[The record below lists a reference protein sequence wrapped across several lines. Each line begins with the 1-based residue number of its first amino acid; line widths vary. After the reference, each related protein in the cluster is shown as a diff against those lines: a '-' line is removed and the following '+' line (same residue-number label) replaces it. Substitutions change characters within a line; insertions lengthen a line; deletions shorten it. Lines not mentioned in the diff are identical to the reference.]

1 MSAKNQF
8 DWISFYEEFADKLL
22 AYKDN
27 RQELIE
33 KIKQVYEVTGIKLPT
48 IDRDKGGNNILVDI
62 DPFTV
67 FGLFNKQLTEK
78 NRIKLITEFKELFDI
93 KADVPMSFDGIP
105 VLSPLKSTF
114 FYFVDNRGESDI
126 QNLWS
131 IFELA
136 LTLSKND
143 TEENRQEFISVFN
156 TVRKQKGVKWNL
168 SMGLYWIRPNRFIN
182 LDSRNRWFI
191 KNNDSLPESITAT
204 VKNLRDTPKAEIY
217 LKLCDDCIAYIQSDK
232 CSYKSLADFSCSAWS
247 VSKQDDEYEKLSEKS
262 DANSGAKFLRWF
274 KPLLQALKD
283 LGGSATPKEARNKI
297 IENEKLTEKETSAVV
312 GKTQTPEFNNDVAWA
327 RQYLVR
333 GGYLDNSTRGVW
345 KLTENGWT
353 VDMTDELASK
363 IFKTIVKENQQ
374 DKEDKGS
381 ALADEDVN
389 TKRYWIYSPGNNASK
404 WSECTEKGIM
414 LIGWGEI
421 GDLTLFTSKSEMK
434 SAMQDTY
441 GDNKPY
447 RNAALATWQFANEMK
462 PGDIVFA
469 KQGMYKII
477 GRGVVESGYIYD
489 DSSEDEY
496 NNTRKVKWTDIGEW
510 EHPGKAV
517 MKTLTDIT
525 QYTEYVEKLNAMFDT
540 EDDDD
545 DIDVEEE
552 PLNTYTKENFLADVY
567 ISEKQYDTL
576 EGLLRK
582 KLNVILQGAPGVG
595 KTYAA
600 KRLAYSMMGVK
611 DPERVQLVQFHQS
624 YSYEDFVEGFRPSS
638 TGMNFEI
645 KKGAFYNFCKK
656 ASDDKENEYFF
667 IIDEIN
673 RGNLSKIFGELFML
687 IEADK
692 RGNDIQLFYSSDK
705 FSVPKNV
712 YIIGMMNTADRS
724 LAMIDYA
731 LRRRFAFYEMK
742 PAFESE
748 GFREYQYGLENDKFN
763 KLIDCVISLN
773 QKIADDESLGEGF
786 CIGHSYF
793 CDIEE
798 IKENTLTDIVEF
810 EIIPLLKEYW
820 FDEPSK
826 VKEWTDRLRSA
837 VK

>member
-48 IDRDKGGNNILVDI
+48 LERNENGDNEIVDI
-62 DPFTV
+62 DPFTT
-67 FGLFNKQLTEK
+67 FGLFNKGITNA
-78 NRIKLITEFKELFDI
+78 NRVKIITAIKDLFEVSSP
-93 KADVPMSFDGIP
+93 VPTYFDGIP
-105 VLSPLKSTF
+105 VLNNQIATF
-114 FYFVDNRGESDI
+114 YWFGSGRGEHDI
-126 QNLWS
+126 DNLW
-131 IFELA
+131 
-136 LTLSKND
+136 D
-143 TEENRQEFISVFN
+143 VFN
-156 TVRKQKGVKWNL
+156 YAIALSRSDSPELREKFSDSFNASLSQKGVKWNL
-168 SMGLYWIRPNRFIN
+168 SMGLYWIRPNRFLN

-191 KNNDSLPESITAT
+191 INNDSLPESVVAK
-204 VKNLRDTPKAEIY
+204 VRNLKSMPEAEAY
-217 LKLCDDCIAYIQSDK
+217 LAICDECLSYIHSDK
-232 CSYKSLADFSCSAWS
+232 SPYDSLSALSFSAWN
-247 VSKQDDEYEKLSEKS
+247 VSKQDDGYEKLTEDSS
-262 DANSGAKFLRWF
+262 SNSGAKFLRWF

-297 IENEKLTEKETSAVV
+297 IENEKLTEEETSAVV

-353 VDMTDELASK
+353 VDMTDELASE
-363 IFKTIVKENQQ
+363 IFKTIVKETQQ

-414 LIGWGEI
+414 LISWGEI
-421 GDLTLFTSKSEMK
+421 GDLTRFTSKSEMK

-477 GRGVVESGYIYD
+477 GRGVVVSGYIYD

-510 EHPGKAV
+510 EHPGHAV

-692 RGNDIQLFYSSDK
+692 RGNDIQLLYSSDK

-793 CDIEE
+793 CNIEE

>member
-1 MSAKNQF
+1 MSKNQF
-8 DWISFYEEFADKLL
+8 DWIPFYEEFADKLL

-33 KIKQVYEVTGIKLPT
+33 KMKQVYENTGIKLPT
-48 IDRDKGGNNILVDI
+48 IDRDKEGNNILVDI

-78 NRIKLITEFKELFDI
+78 NRIKLISEFKGLFDI
-93 KADVPMSFDGIP
+93 KAAVPMAFDGIP

-114 FYFVDNRGESDI
+114 FYFMDNRGESDI

-136 LTLSKND
+136 LILSKND
-143 TEENRQEFISVFN
+143 TKENREKFISVFN
-156 TVRKQKGVKWNL
+156 TVRDQKGVKWNL

-191 KNNDSLPESITAT
+191 KNNDSLPESVVAR
-204 VKNLRDTPKAEIY
+204 VKNLKSMPEAEEY
-217 LKLCDDCIAYIQSDK
+217 LAICDECLSYIHSDN
-232 CSYKSLADFSCSAWS
+232 SPYDSLSALSFSAWN
-247 VSKQDDEYEKLSEKS
+247 VSKQDDEVEKS
-262 DANSGAKFLRWF
+262 VKTNNPIKVKYLRWF
-274 KPLLQALKD
+274 NPLLQALRD
-283 LGGSATPKEARNKI
+283 LGGSATPQQVRERIKI
-297 IENEKLTEKETSAVV
+297 NEHLTDEETSAVN
-312 GKTQTPEFNNDVAWA
+312 GKNQVNQFGNEVAFA
-327 RQYLVR
+327 RMYLVKA
-333 GGYLDNSTRGVW
+333 GYMDGSVYGIW
-345 KLTENGWT
+345 ALTDEGKI
-353 VDMTDELASK
+353 VEMTEELASE
-363 IFKTIVKENQQ
+363 IFRKVVKDAQEKREAKVS
-374 DKEDKGS
+374 D
-381 ALADEDVN
+381 LVDEDAT
-389 TKRYWIYSPGNNASK
+389 TKRYWIYSPGHNAEK
-404 WSECTEKGIM
+404 WEECTQKGVM

-421 GDLTLFTSKSEMK
+421 GDLSNYTSKAEIK
-434 SAMQDTY
+434 AAMQETY
-441 GDNKPY
+441 DDSKTY
-447 RNAALATWQFANEMK
+447 RNAAHATWQFAYEMK

-469 KQGMYKII
+469 KQGMHKII
-477 GRGVVESGYIYD
+477 GRGVVDSDYKFEENAD
-489 DSSEDEY
+489 DAY
-496 NNTRKVKWTDIGEW
+496 NNARAVKWTNIGEW
-510 EHPGKAV
+510 EHPGQAA

-525 QYTEYVEKLNAMFDT
+525 QYTKYVEELNALFDID
-540 EDDDD
+540 EDDDEIPETETTLD
-545 DIDVEEE
+545 NYD
-552 PLNTYTKENFLADVY
+552 KEDFLKDVY
-567 ISEKQYDTL
+567 ISADSYTTL
-576 EGLLRK
+576 VGLMTRK
-582 KLNVILQGAPGVG
+582 RNVILLGAPGVG
-595 KTYAA
+595 KTFAA
-600 KRLAYSMMGVK
+600 KRLAYSMMGVM
-611 DPERVQLVQFHQS
+611 DSSRVKTVQFHQS
-624 YSYEDFVEGFRPSS
+624 YTYEDFIEGFRPSVS
-638 TGMNFEI
+638 GTGFEI
-645 KKGAFYNFCKK
+645 KKGVFYNFCKE
-656 ASDDKENEYFF
+656 AENDSENDYFF

-673 RGNLSKIFGELFML
+673 RGNLSKIFGELFTL

-692 RGNDIQLFYSSDK
+692 RGKRKMELLYSSDN

-731 LRRRFAFYEMK
+731 LRRRFAFFEMK

-748 GFREYQYGLENDKFN
+748 GFRKYQYGLENDKFN

-773 QKIADDESLGEGF
+773 QRIADDDSLGEGF

-826 VKEWTDRLRSA
+826 VKEWSDRLRSA